1 MCTSTGYTPQNIEL
15 QPINNFNAN
24 EFYRY
29 NDGETTK
36 EFKKFILCNT
46 INEEEDDDSLPDESK
61 KDVI

>member
-46 INEEEDDDSLPDESK
+46 INELLR
-61 KDVI
+61 